1 MMGNPGSSCSD
12 LVYNRTEYRSCVISF
27 LPTLEYLDDAA
38 VTKDERINALLNA
51 DSFYLMSD
59 VVDTVSERNLNVL
72 QEDEIFDVDEEEY
85 IAFQSNSYPG

>member
-12 LVYNRTEYRSCVISF
+12 LVYNRAEYRSCVISF

-38 VTKDERINALLNA
+38 VTKDERINALLNV
-51 DSFYLMSD
+51 DTFHLMSD

-72 QEDEIFDVDEEEY
+72 QEIVDVDEEEY